1 MPILAAMRLDCQAS
15 DLSVVLGCVTAA
27 ALTGTLRA
35 YLFDV
40 RAHDVLTFIMA
51 PALPGMVAFMAVW
64 IPACRASRVDPA
76 QVLRGL

>member
-1 MPILAAMRLDCQAS
+1 MVLVDGLQLAS
-15 DLSVVLGCVTAA
+15 WSVVLGCVTAA

-40 RAHDVLTFIMA
+40 QAHDALTFILA
-51 PALPGMVAFMAVW
+51 PVLLGMVAFMAVW
-64 IPACRASRVDPA
+64 IPARRASRVDPV